1 MDYGQKMKSGLPSSG
16 PSRRAFLRNAALG
29 GLAAITATLS
39 VRTARH
45 SCAGEGICRG
55 CVAYADCG
63 LPRALS
69 MKQREENK
77 GDAK

>member
-1 MDYGQKMKSGLPSSG
+1 MNYGQKMKSGLPFSG

-29 GLAAITATLS
+29 GLAAITATLG
-39 VRTARH
+39 VRAARQ

-55 CVAYADCG
+55 CVAYEDCG

-69 MKQREENK
+69 MKQAQK
-77 GDAK
+77 GDPAK